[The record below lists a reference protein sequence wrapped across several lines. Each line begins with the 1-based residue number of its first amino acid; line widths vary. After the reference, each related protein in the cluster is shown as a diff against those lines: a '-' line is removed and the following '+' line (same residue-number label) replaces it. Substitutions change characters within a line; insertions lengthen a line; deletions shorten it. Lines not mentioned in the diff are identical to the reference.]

1 MSTFLVSLSLFLI
14 DANHRSDN
22 SVNCSVATSTTD
34 EHAMI
39 SGIILADY
47 LSTRLVSQT
56 TNAVM
61 KII

>member
-1 MSTFLVSLSLFLI
+1 MMSTFLVSLSLFLI

-34 EHAMI
+34 EYAMV

-47 LSTRLVSQT
+47 LSTKV
-56 TNAVM
+56 
-61 KII
+61 I